1 MATSLLRSLPAA
13 RAAVEEDDGPDAMF
27 GIAASMGG
35 GAGPQRPSFQ
45 VPPYGARQSFVPRK
59 AEHFGDGGAFP
70 ECAMA
75 QYPLGLGKDD
85 ASGTLA
91 PPSPPDLSRA
101 VAAAVA
107 AAEFP

>member
-1 MATSLLRSLPAA
+1 MATALLRSLPAA
-13 RAAVEEDDGPDAMF
+13 RREVEQDDGPDAMF
-27 GIAASMGG
+27 GLAASMGG
-35 GAGPQRPSFQ
+35 GGGPQRPSFQ

-91 PPSPPDLSRA
+91 PPNPRLI
-101 VAAAVA
+101 
-107 AAEFP
+107 